1 MVQRFDAGVGT
12 GGEGTFVTLRD
23 DGSPS
28 QTPPIMT
35 SDALRGLDDH
45 EREPNRQIAIGAP
58 DENIFLCPRCARPLA
73 VGVSRCPGCRTRL
86 VAGVQLLK
94 VIGFVGIGVAAGI
107 VLFGGLVFAIAFA
120 AAPVD
125 TTVPSPAPQASAA
138 VVPSAV
144 PVPSAAP
151 VPVEPLAPPAALAA
165 LQQSALVNQR
175 LLADAD
181 RLTGPS
187 PRNDRVRGR
196 YRPAPSQPRIECLV
210 RQRAAAVHRVV
221 GRRSRRVAGPCRV
234 LRLDRSRRRRWSRGV
249 THQRARVHRRGA
261 QDAACSSGLTDL
273 DAASRGL
280 AATADTE
287 LPPLVPGRRRPRARG
302 RDGA

>member
-181 RLTGPS
+181 RLNRVVARKNASAGDIAPILRSLASTASFGNGLPPS
-187 PRNDRVRGR
+187 IATWADGAAVSQGLATFYAAIGRVASDGLAASISNDRAYVLAGR
-196 YRPAPSQPRIECLV
+196 QMLN
-210 RQRAAAVHRVV
+210 
-221 GRRSRRVAGPCRV
+221 V
-234 LRLDRSRRRRWSRGV
+234 L
-249 THQRARVHRRGA
+249 
-261 QDAACSSGLTDL
+261 SGLVDL

-280 AATADTE
+280 AAGVGVE
-287 LPPLVPGRRRPRARG
+287 LPPLVPGAG
-302 RDGA
+302 